1 MEFCTELRCVTHI
14 LTHYLRHFHHAAGFQ
29 HNFAD
34 KGEHGAQQ
42 SDICCFKADLET
54 RHFFD
59 KHCHA
64 ATAAVARH
72 TRRIILSHYKLS
84 LHSAVNIPFRPHRF
98 VIP

>member
-1 MEFCTELRCVTHI
+1 VEFCTELRCVTHI

-54 RHFFD
+54 RHFLTNTVTQRLQQLLD
-59 KHCHA
+59 TLA
-64 ATAAVARH
+64 A
-72 TRRIILSHYKLS
+72 S
-84 LHSAVNIPFRPHRF
+84 F
-98 VIP
+98 